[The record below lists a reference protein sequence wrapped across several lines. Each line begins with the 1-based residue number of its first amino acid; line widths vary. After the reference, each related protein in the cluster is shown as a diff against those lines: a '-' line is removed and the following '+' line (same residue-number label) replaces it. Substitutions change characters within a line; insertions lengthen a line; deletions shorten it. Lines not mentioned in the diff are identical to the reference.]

1 MNPIYVVVE
10 VRRGSVQSVYSNNN
24 RIMPVV
30 VDFDNKEIGEK
41 AVTSLFSEKVRFAP
55 NDVKKELL
63 KADLGVIK
71 KENAYARKAR

>member
-10 VRRGSVQSVYSNNN
+10 IRRGSVQGVYSNND

-30 VDFDNKEIGEK
+30 VDFDNKEMGEK
-41 AVTSLFSEKVRFAP
+41 AVTSLFADRVRVAP
-55 NDVKKELL
+55 DDVKKELL
-63 KADLGVIK
+63 KANLGVIK